1 MTINEENQQDDLEKK
16 IDEAEIEAQIEKAE
30 AEFETASSFE
40 GEIKESTQEPRVEKK
55 EPSKALLIFRRI
67 LIWLVVIAF
76 AFAGGFFL
84 DTALRYQPERDK
96 VAEKTAEIA
105 EARDEISTLEEE
117 IKRLSVFEEQ
127 NISLREDIDKI
138 TTHITIISARAAVAD
153 ATLALEQDRQADAK
167 LALDKVGSTLETL
180 ESMLNEDQA
189 EVVVNMLQRHKLIII
204 ELDDDS
210 FSAQTDLE
218 VLTSKLN
225 ALENTLFASP

>member
-40 GEIKESTQEPRVEKK
+40 GEIKESTQEPQVEKK

-117 IKRLSVFEEQ
+117 IERLSVFEEQ